1 MTTSP
6 LARRGALLAS
16 LSASLL
22 ASLVVSGAALA
33 DDAGPATVT
42 RVDTSGV
49 QVRTTPIGPQGA
61 TGGGAATG
69 LQAAPN
75 GAGQGSGTVL
85 TGTNVSNGAGTGP
98 STGAG
103 TGATVSA
110 PAPANATP
118 GQVVVAGKV
127 PDEATKAAVLQKLRD
142 TYGAGSV
149 VDQIEVGDVTTPPNW
164 AANVQKLIG
173 PQLKQISKGQLKIN
187 GTAIDVKGEV
197 HNEALRQQVA
207 SDMANQLNP
216 TYTIRNALRVSA
228 SQQGILDQTL
238 ANRTIEF
245 ETGSATLT
253 PQGQAILDQ
262 MAAAMMKLGNRQV
275 TLIGHTDNSGNRASN
290 IALSQARAD
299 AVKGY
304 LVGKGIA
311 SSQLLSTGVGP
322 DQPIASNDTADG
334 RARNRRIEFRVSQ

>member
-1 MTTSP
+1 MTNP
-6 LARRGALLAS
+6 VFPRRRTLPSGAAALGALSLLALLA
-16 LSASLL
+16 APL
-22 ASLVVSGAALA
+22 AARA
-33 DDAGPATVT
+33 DNAGPATVT

-49 QVRTTPIGPQGA
+49 QVRTTLIPPA
-61 TGGGAATG
+61 GAAGAAGG
-69 LQAAPN
+69 LPAVPA
-75 GAGQGSGTVL
+75 QGNGTVL
-85 TGTNVSNGAGTGP
+85 TGTNLSNGAGAGPATGN
-98 STGAG
+98 G

-110 PAPANATP
+110 PAPANNTP
-118 GQVVVAGKV
+118 GQVVAGGKV

-142 TYGAGSV
+142 TYGAGNV

-164 AANVQKLIG
+164 SANVQKLIG

-197 HNEALRQQVA
+197 RNEALRQQVA

-228 SQQGILDQTL
+228 SEQGILDQTL

-253 PQGQAILDQ
+253 PQGRLILDQ
-262 MAAAMMKLGNRQV
+262 MASAMAKLGNRQV
-275 TLIGHTDNSGNRASN
+275 TVIGHTDNSGNRDSN

-304 LVGKGIA
+304 LIA
-311 SSQLLSTGVGP
+311 RGVASQQLTTTGVGP